1 MRVAVSGGG
10 TAGHIAPILAM
21 LEELKSYNKSIEIL
35 FIGSGGSIEK
45 KILEGV
51 GLQYVQIPAGKFRRY
66 NRSIIQAALDV
77 KTNWKNTKDFFRFN
91 AGILKAHKI
100 LRKFDPDVVFVKGG
114 FVGLPVGIAARR
126 LKLPLVIH
134 ESDLSFGM
142 TNQFLAKFA
151 DKIAVGF
158 PLEFYRQLP
167 HKNLVYTGSPIPRSS
182 LVGDKK
188 SAKLYF
194 KITEEKPNIFI
205 TGGSQGAQPIN
216 KVIFDS
222 LELLARNYNLIH
234 QTGEGDIER
243 ARFLASRL
251 KPAEKKSY
259 RPYSFLKTEMGL
271 AYALAD
277 IVISRAGANALINL
291 AAWRKPSIIIP
302 LPSSAQDHQSENARL
317 LARAGAIRM
326 MPQANLTGLRL
337 ASEIDGI
344 LKNKEAQAYLAEGIH
359 KFYNQDAAGDL
370 AKVIYDVGT
379 GQGSK
384 TH

>member
-1 MRVAVSGGG
+1 
-10 TAGHIAPILAM
+10 M